1 MDVSRLKEYI
11 LENKCVPTILENLGC
26 HSIKNK
32 GDYYQCANPDG
43 DNKTAITVYCN
54 SNLTTINYTREI
66 SNGKNIG
73 NDIFSLVEFFKSINF
88 FEALNLVCNW
98 IGINYYYDF
107 DADLP
112 ESLRLTKLI
121 FEMQQGDS
129 FVDDDAVVKP
139 ISESILK
146 YYVPCVN
153 QLFADDGISYITQ
166 QLFEIGYDES
176 TNRITIPI
184 RDEIGNLVG
193 VKGRLLSKT
202 ISENELKYTY
212 LEPCAR
218 AKLLYG
224 LNLTINSIRRNKL
237 CYVVEAEKGVQQLW
251 SYGYS
256 NSVATSGK
264 KISNTQIE
272 KLTRLCV
279 DLVFLFDKDVGREEL
294 DEIAN
299 RFIDGVNI
307 YAAIDKQGILLEK
320 ESPTDN
326 LEKLKIL
333 LDNLIKIK

>member
-1 MDVSRLKEYI
+1 M
-11 LENKCVPTILENLGC
+11 ENKCIPTILENLGC
-26 HSIKNK
+26 HSIKDK

-43 DNKTAITVYCN
+43 DNKAAITVYCN
-54 SNLTTINYTREI
+54 NNLTTINYTRDI
-66 SNGKNIG
+66 SKGKNNG
-73 NDIFSLVEFFKSINF
+73 TDIFSLVEFFEDVNF
-88 FEALNLVCNW
+88 FKALNLICTWV
-98 IGINYYYDF
+98 GINYYYDF

-121 FEMQQGDS
+121 LEMQQGDS
-129 FVDDDAVVKP
+129 ISNDDTALKP
-139 ISESILK
+139 ISENILG
-146 YYVPCVN
+146 YYCNCVN
-153 QLFADDGISYITQ
+153 QLFADDGIDYVTQ
-166 QLFEIGYDES
+166 QLFEVGYDES

-184 RDEIGNLVG
+184 RDEIGSLVG
-193 VKGRLLSKT
+193 VKGRLLSKS

-212 LEPCAR
+212 LEPCAK

-224 LNLTINSIRRNKL
+224 LPFTFESIRRNKL
-237 CYVVEAEKGVQQLW
+237 CYIVEAEKGVQQLW

-256 NSVATSGK
+256 NSVATCGK

-279 DLVFLFDKDVGREEL
+279 DLVFLFDKDVSRQEL
-294 DEIAN
+294 DEIAD

-326 LEKLKIL
+326 PEKLQSL
-333 LDNLIKIK
+333 LTSLIKIK

>member
-1 MDVSRLKEYI
+1 M
-11 LENKCVPTILENLGC
+11 
-26 HSIKNK
+26 
-32 GDYYQCANPDG
+32 
-43 DNKTAITVYCN
+43 
-54 SNLTTINYTREI
+54 
-66 SNGKNIG
+66 
-73 NDIFSLVEFFKSINF
+73 
-88 FEALNLVCNW
+88 
-98 IGINYYYDF
+98 
-107 DADLP
+107 
-112 ESLRLTKLI
+112 
-121 FEMQQGDS
+121 
-129 FVDDDAVVKP
+129 
-139 ISESILK
+139 
-146 YYVPCVN
+146 
-153 QLFADDGISYITQ
+153 
-166 QLFEIGYDES
+166 
-176 TNRITIPI
+176 
-184 RDEIGNLVG
+184 
-193 VKGRLLSKT
+193 
-202 ISENELKYTY
+202 
-212 LEPCAR
+212 EPCAR

-333 LDNLIKIK
+333 LGNLIKIK